1 VIGAALTIQI
11 PAAGAKQIRRK
22 QAIEA
27 DVLLEPFIPPSE
39 QFSLSDKIK
48 FSVNGAEIADQV
60 RIRHGLPKYTASS
73 VRRRAVP
80 ETMC

>member
-11 PAAGAKQIRRK
+11 PAARVKQIRRK
-22 QAIEA
+22 QAIET
-27 DVLLEPFIPPSE
+27 DVLLEPFILPSE
-39 QFSLSDKIK
+39 QFNLADKIK

-73 VRRRAVP
+73 VRPPTR
-80 ETMC
+80 